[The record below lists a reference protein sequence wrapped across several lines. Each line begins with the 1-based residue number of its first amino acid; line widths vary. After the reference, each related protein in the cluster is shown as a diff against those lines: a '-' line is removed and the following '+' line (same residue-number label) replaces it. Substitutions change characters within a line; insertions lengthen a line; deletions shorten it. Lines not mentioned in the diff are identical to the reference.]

1 MDLIFKK
8 GNYLFLLI
16 MLLSVQLVWSQKE
29 VLSLEQCQKEVQQN
43 YPLVKGKDLILQ
55 TSKLNV
61 DNIEVSYL
69 PRLFANGKLSYQSDV
84 TGLSIPGIDS
94 PKPPKDQYSLN
105 LDVEQLLYNGGKT
118 KNQILVEKKSSE
130 VEIKNLEIQMY
141 QLRERVNI
149 AYFKILLLRKSR
161 SVLLEKKNVIAA
173 RIKQVASSVENG
185 VVLAAN
191 QKVLESELLL
201 VDQQLNELDASEES
215 AFLVLS
221 ELMGRRL
228 NREVNLE
235 ELGIDEDITEYSNL
249 TQKKRPEYQWYGS
262 QKSLL
267 EAKEQLVKKDRYPV
281 VTGFGQFGYGNPG
294 YKQLVDKFDSY
305 YMLGAKISWNIFD
318 WKYTHRKQKEILLQ
332 KDLIETRE
340 LSFTQNQLIEIGTE
354 VSNTRKIKLLLK
366 KDDAIIELQ
375 EQVSRSS
382 ASQLDNGVI
391 TSSDYLE
398 DLNKEIQAKLNK
410 EYHLIQLQQSL
421 AEYKRIVGI

>member
-149 AYFKILLLRKSR
+149 PHTLRYYFFAKADRFSLR
-161 SVLLEKKNVIAA
+161 
-173 RIKQVASSVENG
+173 
-185 VVLAAN
+185 
-191 QKVLESELLL
+191 
-201 VDQQLNELDASEES
+201 
-215 AFLVLS
+215 
-221 ELMGRRL
+221 RR
-228 NREVNLE
+228 
-235 ELGIDEDITEYSNL
+235 
-249 TQKKRPEYQWYGS
+249 
-262 QKSLL
+262 
-267 EAKEQLVKKDRYPV
+267 
-281 VTGFGQFGYGNPG
+281 
-294 YKQLVDKFDSY
+294 
-305 YMLGAKISWNIFD
+305 M
-318 WKYTHRKQKEILLQ
+318 
-332 KDLIETRE
+332 
-340 LSFTQNQLIEIGTE
+340 
-354 VSNTRKIKLLLK
+354 
-366 KDDAIIELQ
+366 
-375 EQVSRSS
+375 
-382 ASQLDNGVI
+382 
-391 TSSDYLE
+391 
-398 DLNKEIQAKLNK
+398 
-410 EYHLIQLQQSL
+410 
-421 AEYKRIVGI
+421 